1 MHKLQTPIWIPL
13 SGAPSTHVFCVV
25 CRESTLYFM
34 VKSFMPFMRNCFPF
48 YGISGEVHL
57 TFRDEAVLKVR
68 ILAGPRKKIQADQ
81 LMRFSMLLFDRCKSD
96 MIAFLSL
103 LVIVCLDLEQKLAM
117 LLSLDIGHD
126 LMITGLHACWI
137 IAKK

>member
-34 VKSFMPFMRNCFPF
+34 VKSF
-48 YGISGEVHL
+48 
-57 TFRDEAVLKVR
+57 T

-81 LMRFSMLLFDRCKSD
+81 LMRFSMPLFDRCKSD

-117 LLSLDIGHD
+117 LLSLDIDHD

>member
-1 MHKLQTPIWIPL
+1 
-13 SGAPSTHVFCVV
+13 
-25 CRESTLYFM
+25 M
-34 VKSFMPFMRNCFPF
+34 VKSF
-48 YGISGEVHL
+48 
-57 TFRDEAVLKVR
+57 T

-81 LMRFSMLLFDRCKSD
+81 LMRFSMPLFDRCKSD

-117 LLSLDIGHD
+117 LLSLDIDHD

>member
-1 MHKLQTPIWIPL
+1 
-13 SGAPSTHVFCVV
+13 
-25 CRESTLYFM
+25 M

-57 TFRDEAVLKVR
+57 TFRDEAVLKVW

-96 MIAFLSL
+96 MIAFVSL

-126 LMITGLHACWI
+126 LMITSLHACWI